1 MVQKSKVNDDL
12 VLVAA
17 FLAEFTLDPLG
28 FVYAA
33 FPWDEGE
40 LAGRDGPDVWQIET
54 LASIRDGLK
63 TADEVIREAIASG
76 HGIGKSALV
85 AWLILWA
92 ISTHEDTRGVVT
104 ANTDT
109 QLRSKTW
116 AELAK
121 WYRLFIGKDLFVY
134 TATSLFS
141 VDPDHQRT
149 WRVDAIPWSETNPEA
164 FAGLHN
170 QGKRLLV
177 IFDEASAISDKI
189 WEVTEGA
196 LTDSDTQI
204 VWCAFGNPTRN
215 TGRFF
220 DCFHRYRGLWRC
232 RQVDSRNVRISNKRQ
247 LVQWVDT
254 YGEDSD
260 FVRVRVRGVF
270 PSSGINQHIGR
281 ELVEAA
287 RQRKLHVSQ
296 YSFAPAVIGV
306 DPAWTGL
313 DKLGIVLRQGL
324 YSKVLAEI
332 PRNDDDLLI
341 AGKVA
346 RFQDEYNVRAVF
358 IDQAYGTGIYSAGRN
373 MGRDEWR
380 LVSFAASPMDPQYA
394 NKRAE
399 MWDAVKG
406 WLKDGGVI
414 EDNQTLADDLTGPES
429 YINSRGKLQLESKED
444 MRRRALPSPNLGDA
458 LALTFAFP
466 VVSGRNTVYRKA
478 RLAGRIGK
486 FGVM

>member
-1 MVQKSKVNDDL
+1 MGKRDVTEEQL
-12 VLVAA
+12 QLAE
-17 FLAEFTLDPLG
+17 FLAEFTLDPVA
-28 FVYAA
+28 FTYAA
-33 FPWDEGE
+33 FSWGEGE
-40 LAGRDGPDVWQIET
+40 LAGKDGPDEWQVEA
-54 LASIRDGLK
+54 LACIRDGLK

-109 QLRSKTW
+109 QLKSKTW

-121 WYRLFIGKDLFVY
+121 WHRLFIGRSLFVY

-141 VDPDHQRT
+141 VDSDHQKT

-170 QGKRLLV
+170 QGKRILV

-204 VWCAFGNPTRN
+204 IWCAFGNPTRN
-215 TGRFF
+215 TGRFY
-220 DCFHRYRGLWRC
+220 DCFHKHRALWRC
-232 RQVDSRNVRISNKRQ
+232 KQVDSRSVKISNKRQ
-247 LVQWVDT
+247 LAEWVET

-260 FVRVRVRGVF
+260 FVKVRVRGIF
-270 PSSGINQHIGR
+270 PSAGINQHIGA
-281 ELVEAA
+281 ELVAAA
-287 RQRKLHVSQ
+287 RARKLHESQ
-296 YSFAPAVIGV
+296 YSFAPTVIGV

-313 DKLGIVLRQGL
+313 DKLGIVMRQGL

-346 RFQDEYNVRAVF
+346 RFQDEYNASAVF

-373 MGRDEWR
+373 MGRGDWMLVAFAGKPTDE
-380 LVSFAASPMDPQYA
+380 QYA

-406 WLKDGGVI
+406 WLKDGGSI

-429 YINSRGKLQLESKED
+429 YINSRGKLQLESKDD
-444 MRRRALPSPNLGDA
+444 MRKRGLPSPNLGDA
-458 LALTFAFP
+458 LALTFAYP
-466 VVSGRNTVYRKA
+466 VKSGRNGAYRKA
-478 RLAGRIGK
+478 RAAGKISRYG
-486 FGVM
+486 GM